1 MIPTT
6 NIAAK
11 PVLRIGD
18 NRIPD
23 RPRVPC
29 HEPSVRHLPHLT
41 HDVMRFLPIY
51 FAFAGAYLLSYL
63 YRTVNAVISP
73 DLVRDL
79 SLDPSSLGLLTSA
92 YFLGF
97 AAMQIPVGILLDRF
111 GPRRVEPVL
120 LGIAACGAFLFA
132 WAESRTGLAVAR
144 AVIGAGSAACLMAP
158 LKAIATWYPRDRQTS
173 YSGWIM
179 VAGGV
184 GALVAT
190 VPLEFALRV
199 SHWRVV
205 FVGLGIVTL
214 LAALGIW
221 WRVPDIRPAAVETGW
236 RVQFAGVR
244 AVFVHP
250 RFWWIA
256 PLASFGMGSF
266 MAIQGLWAVPW
277 LMEVDA
283 TSRATAANH
292 LFLMNFVIML
302 GYVALGFTGT
312 ALARRGIEARH
323 LFAAGFALS
332 ALALIVI
339 WSGAPGSYVW
349 WSLYGLGAAVNVL
362 AFTTLNEGFGRDLAG
377 RTNTTLNLLMFGG
390 SFITQWGIGVVV
402 DAARA
407 WFGLDSAGALR
418 AAFAIVMTG
427 NVITYAWFVR
437 GWRRH
442 AVVAPVPVPA

>member
-1 MIPTT
+1 
-6 NIAAK
+6 
-11 PVLRIGD
+11 
-18 NRIPD
+18 
-23 RPRVPC
+23 
-29 HEPSVRHLPHLT
+29 
-41 HDVMRFLPIY
+41 MRFLPIY
-51 FAFAGAYLLSYL
+51 FAFALAYLLSYL
-63 YRTVNAVISP
+63 FRTVNAVISP

-79 SLDPSSLGLLTSA
+79 GLDPSSLGLLTSA

-97 AAMQIPVGILLDRF
+97 AAMQIPVGIMLDRY

-120 LGIAACGAFLFA
+120 LTLAACGAFLFA
-132 WAESRTGLAVAR
+132 YAETRAGLALAR
-144 AVIGAGSAACLMAP
+144 AVIGAGAAACLMAP
-158 LKAIATWYPRDRQTS
+158 LKAIATWYPRDRQAS
-173 YSGWIM
+173 YSGWVM
-179 VAGGV
+179 VAGGI
-184 GALVAT
+184 GALMAT
-190 VPLEFALRV
+190 VPLEFALRI

-221 WRVPDIRPAAVETGW
+221 WRVPDIQSTTTGAGW
-236 RVQFAGVR
+236 RAQFAGVR

-277 LMEVDA
+277 LMDVEH
-283 TSRATAANH
+283 TTRAAAANH
-292 LFLMNFVIML
+292 LFAMNFVIMFGYMGL
-302 GYVALGFTGT
+302 GLFGT

-323 LFAAGFALS
+323 LFAGGFALS
-332 ALALIVI
+332 ALALVI
-339 WSGAPGSYVW
+339 INAQVPGSYLW

-362 AFTTLNEGFGRDLAG
+362 AFTTLNEGFGMELAG

-402 DAARA
+402 DAARSFWA
-407 WFGLDSAGALR
+407 LDNAGGLR
-418 AAFAIVMTG
+418 VAFAIVMIG
-427 NVITYAWFVR
+427 NILTYAWFVR

-442 AVVAPVPVPA
+442 GAVAHAVAPA

>member
-1 MIPTT
+1 
-6 NIAAK
+6 
-11 PVLRIGD
+11 
-18 NRIPD
+18 
-23 RPRVPC
+23 
-29 HEPSVRHLPHLT
+29 
-41 HDVMRFLPIY
+41 MRFLPIY
-51 FAFAGAYLLSYL
+51 FAFASAYLLSYL
-63 YRTVNAVISP
+63 FRTVNAVISP

-79 SLDPSSLGLLTSA
+79 ALDPSSLGLLTSA

-97 AAMQIPVGILLDRF
+97 AAMQIPVGIMLDRY

-120 LGIAACGAFLFA
+120 LTLAACGAFLFA
-132 WAESRTGLAVAR
+132 YGETRTGLAFAR

-158 LKAIATWYPRDRQTS
+158 LKAIATWYPRERQAS
-173 YSGWIM
+173 YSGWVM
-179 VAGGV
+179 VAGGL
-184 GALVAT
+184 GALIAT

-221 WRVPDIRPAAVETGW
+221 WRVPDIHSTTAGAGW
-236 RVQFAGVR
+236 RAQFAGVR

-277 LMEVDA
+277 LMDVER
-283 TSRATAANH
+283 TTRADAANH
-292 LFLMNFVIML
+292 LFAMNFVIMCGYMGL
-302 GYVALGFTGT
+302 GLFGT
-312 ALARRGIEARH
+312 TLARRGVEARH
-323 LFAAGFALS
+323 LFAGGFALS
-332 ALALIVI
+332 ALALVVI
-339 WSGAPGSYVW
+339 NAQVPGSYLW

-362 AFTTLNEGFGRDLAG
+362 AFTTLNEGFGRELAG

-402 DAARA
+402 DAARSFWA
-407 WFGLDSAGALR
+407 LDNAGGLR
-418 AAFAIVMTG
+418 VAFAIVMVG
-427 NVITYAWFVR
+427 NILTYAWFVR

-442 AVVAPVPVPA
+442 GVVAHAVAPA

>member
-1 MIPTT
+1 
-6 NIAAK
+6 
-11 PVLRIGD
+11 
-18 NRIPD
+18 
-23 RPRVPC
+23 
-29 HEPSVRHLPHLT
+29 
-41 HDVMRFLPIY
+41 MRFLPIY
-51 FAFAGAYLLSYL
+51 FAFAAAYLLSYL
-63 YRTVNAVISP
+63 FRTVNAVISP

-79 SLDPSSLGLLTSA
+79 ALDPSSLGLLTSA

-97 AAMQIPVGILLDRF
+97 AAMQIPVGIMLDRY

-120 LGIAACGAFLFA
+120 LTLAACGAFLFA
-132 WAESRTGLAVAR
+132 YGETRTGLAVAR

-158 LKAIATWYPRDRQTS
+158 LKAIATWYPRERQAS
-173 YSGWIM
+173 YSGWVM

-184 GALVAT
+184 GALIAT
-190 VPLEFALRV
+190 VPLEFALRI

-214 LAALGIW
+214 LAAVGIW
-221 WRVPDIRPAAVETGW
+221 WRVPDIHSTTTGAGW
-236 RVQFAGVR
+236 RAQVAGVR

-277 LMEVDA
+277 LMDVEH
-283 TSRATAANH
+283 TTRAAAANH
-292 LFLMNFVIML
+292 LFMMNFVIMVGYMGL
-302 GYVALGFTGT
+302 GLFGT
-312 ALARRGIEARH
+312 RLARRGIEARH
-323 LFAAGFALS
+323 LFAGGFALS
-332 ALALIVI
+332 AMALVI
-339 WSGAPGSYVW
+339 INAQIPGSYLW

-362 AFTTLNEGFGRDLAG
+362 AFTTLNEGFGRELAG

-402 DAARA
+402 DAARSFWTLDNA
-407 WFGLDSAGALR
+407 GGLR
-418 AAFAIVMTG
+418 VAFAIVMAG
-427 NVITYAWFVR
+427 NILTYGWFVR

-442 AVVAPVPVPA
+442 GVVAHAAASA

>member
-1 MIPTT
+1 
-6 NIAAK
+6 
-11 PVLRIGD
+11 
-18 NRIPD
+18 
-23 RPRVPC
+23 
-29 HEPSVRHLPHLT
+29 
-41 HDVMRFLPIY
+41 MRFLPIY
-51 FAFAGAYLLSYL
+51 FAFAAAYLLSYL

-97 AAMQIPVGILLDRF
+97 AAMQIPVGIMLDRY

-120 LGIAACGAFLFA
+120 LTLAACGAFLFA
-132 WAESRTGLAVAR
+132 VAETRTGLAIAR
-144 AVIGAGSAACLMAP
+144 AVIGAGAAACLMAP
-158 LKAIATWYPRDRQTS
+158 LKAIATWYPRERQAS
-173 YSGWIM
+173 YSGWVM
-179 VAGGV
+179 VAGGA
-184 GALVAT
+184 GALLAT
-190 VPLEFALRV
+190 VPLEFALRI

-214 LAALGIW
+214 LAAFGIW
-221 WRVPDIRPAAVETGW
+221 WRVPDIQSTTTGAGW
-236 RVQFAGVR
+236 RAQFAGVR
-244 AVFVHP
+244 AVFTHP

-277 LMEVDA
+277 LMDVEH
-283 TSRATAANH
+283 TTRAAAANH
-292 LFLMNFVIML
+292 LFAMNFVIMI
-302 GYVALGFTGT
+302 GYVGLGFFGT

-323 LFAAGFALS
+323 LFAGGFALS
-332 ALALIVI
+332 MLSLLII
-339 WSGAPGSYVW
+339 NAQLPGSYLW

-362 AFTTLNEGFGRDLAG
+362 AFTTLNEGFGRELAG

-407 WFGLDSAGALR
+407 LWALDNAGGLR
-418 AAFAIVMTG
+418 VAFAIVMLG
-427 NVITYAWFVR
+427 NILTYAWFAR

-442 AVVAPVPVPA
+442 GVVAHAVAPA

>member
-1 MIPTT
+1 
-6 NIAAK
+6 
-11 PVLRIGD
+11 
-18 NRIPD
+18 
-23 RPRVPC
+23 
-29 HEPSVRHLPHLT
+29 
-41 HDVMRFLPIY
+41 MRFLPIY
-51 FAFAGAYLLSYL
+51 FAFAAGYLLSYL

-79 SLDPSSLGLLTSA
+79 SLDPASLGLLTSA

-120 LGIAACGAFLFA
+120 LSVAACGAFLFA

-144 AVIGAGSAACLMAP
+144 AVIGAGAAACLMAP
-158 LKAIATWYPRDRQTS
+158 LKAIATWYPRERQAS

-184 GALVAT
+184 GALLAT

-199 SHWRVV
+199 SHWRPV

-214 LAALGIW
+214 LAAAGIW
-221 WRVPDIRPAAVETGW
+221 WRVPDIRAAAVIPSW

-244 AVFVHP
+244 DVFMHP

-256 PLASFGMGSF
+256 PLAGFGMGSF

-277 LMEVDA
+277 LMEVEA

-292 LFLMNFVIML
+292 LFAMNFVIML
-302 GYVALGFTGT
+302 GYVALGVCGT
-312 ALARRGIEARH
+312 ALARRGVEARH
-323 LFAAGFALS
+323 LFAGGFALS
-332 ALALIVI
+332 ALALVVI
-339 WSGAPGSYVW
+339 WLRAPGSYLW

-362 AFTTLNEGFGRDLAG
+362 AFTTLNEGFGRELAG
-377 RTNTTLNLLMFGG
+377 RTSTTLNLLMFAG
-390 SFITQWGIGVVV
+390 SFVTQWGIGVVV
-402 DAARA
+402 EAARTF
-407 WFGLDSAGALR
+407 WNLDSAGGLR
-418 AAFAIVMTG
+418 VAFAIVMTG
-427 NVITYAWFVR
+427 NILTYAWFAR

-442 AVVAPVPVPA
+442 GVVAHAAASI